1 MGKHDKNYHEQQ
13 RQKSRGCLAGK
24 EKHMQGEE
32 QRPLG
37 MGERN
42 SHSYQGQGTAPERNS
57 SFGGTTDTVLK
68 RLDTLDLNLA
78 DLQNAVGYGLEGE
91 AKSLFQAIRNLRSD
105 VRNVRGVLRA
115 NGLSENAP
123 LLSNLLND
131 IFSAVSRLQGSL
143 QGLATDRHLDD
154 AKAYLHRDI
163 NSQSSTMRLE
173 LKNAIQKD
181 LDGLRGTLGKV
192 QTAQQQLSDFVESG
206 FQQTLKAELKPLKT
220 LETMTGKVEGVAADI
235 TDVTNLLKDK
245 GLVMRQKF
253 PAATTDE
260 EVLCQLTEYGQ
271 AILEKLSTA
280 ARWYARKQ
288 PELEQIDQL
297 RADAE
302 KAHDIGYNE
311 GREAGQ
317 REGKRA
323 IVRELVKKFGDC
335 AALMCEAPGELDGK
349 TRLQIVADLLQ
360 ANGVQRELAPGQVV
374 KVTEENVQAL
384 STKIEDLPGNLPQDI
399 RIVTGDYYLEEE
411 LLQKATWA
419 PVTAEPVPQKTPA
432 PPEEPAPQEAPE
444 PMAEPAPQE
453 APEPMA
459 EPTPQETAEPMA
471 EPAPQEMAEPMAEPA
486 PQETP
491 EPLAGAEP
499 PQSPAS
505 APGFPR
511 QD

>member
-181 LDGLRGTLGKV
+181 LDGLRGTLGRV
-192 QTAQQQLSDFVESG
+192 QTAQQQLSDFAEGG
-206 FQQTLKAELKPLKT
+206 FQQALKAELKPLRT
-220 LETMTGKVEGVAADI
+220 PLETMTGKVEGVAADI
-235 TDVTNLLKDK
+235 ADVTTLLKDK

-335 AALMCEAPGELDGK
+335 AALMCEAPGELDGQ

-374 KVTEENVQAL
+374 TVTEENVRAL
-384 STKIEDLPGNLPQDI
+384 STQIEDLPGDLPQDI

-419 PVTAEPVPQKTPA
+419 PVTSELVPQETPA
-432 PPEEPAPQEAPE
+432 PPEEPAPKEAPE

-453 APEPMA
+453 AP
-459 EPTPQETAEPMA
+459 
-471 EPAPQEMAEPMAEPA
+471 EPMAEPA

-505 APGFPR
+505 ASGFPR

>member
-13 RQKSRGCLAGK
+13 RQKSRGYVVGK
-24 EKHMQGEE
+24 EKRMQGEE

-42 SHSYQGQGTAPERNS
+42 SHSYQGQGTASERNS
-57 SFGGTTDTVLK
+57 SFGSTTDTVLK
-68 RLDTLDLNLA
+68 RLDTLDLNLS
-78 DLQNAVGYGLEGE
+78 DLQNAVGYGREGE
-91 AKSLFQAIRNLRSD
+91 AKSLFQAIGNLRTD

-115 NGLSENAP
+115 HGFSENAP
-123 LLSNLLND
+123 FLSDTLGN
-131 IFSAVSRLQGSL
+131 IFTGVSRLQNRL
-143 QGLATDRHLDD
+143 QGLATDRRLDD
-154 AKAYLHRDI
+154 AKASIHNDI
-163 NSQSSTMRLE
+163 SSLTSTMRLE

-192 QTAQQQLSDFVESG
+192 QTAQQQLSDFAESG
-206 FQQTLKAELKPLKT
+206 FQQALKAELKPLRT
-220 LETMTGKVEGVAADI
+220 PLETMTGKVEGVAADI

-335 AALMCEAPGELDGK
+335 AALMCEAPGELDGQ

-374 KVTEENVQAL
+374 TVTEENVQAL
-384 STKIEDLPGNLPQDI
+384 STQIEDLPGNLPQDI

-419 PVTAEPVPQKTPA
+419 PVTAEPVPQ
-432 PPEEPAPQEAPE
+432 EAP
-444 PMAEPAPQE
+444 
-453 APEPMA
+453 
-459 EPTPQETAEPMA
+459 EPMA

>member
-1 MGKHDKNYHEQQ
+1 
-13 RQKSRGCLAGK
+13 
-24 EKHMQGEE
+24 
-32 QRPLG
+32 

-42 SHSYQGQGTAPERNS
+42 SHSYQGQGTASERNS

-78 DLQNAVGYGLEGE
+78 DLQNAVGYGREGE
-91 AKSLFQAIRNLRSD
+91 AKSLFQAIGNLRTD

-115 NGLSENAP
+115 HGFSENAP
-123 LLSNLLND
+123 SLSDTLGN
-131 IFSAVSRLQGSL
+131 IFTGVSRLQNRL
-143 QGLATDRHLDD
+143 QGLATDRRLDD
-154 AKAYLHRDI
+154 AKASIHNEISSLT
-163 NSQSSTMRLE
+163 STMRLE

-192 QTAQQQLSDFVESG
+192 QTAQQQLSDFAESG
-206 FQQTLKAELKPLKT
+206 FQQALKAELKPLRT
-220 LETMTGKVEGVAADI
+220 PLETMTGKVEGVAADLA
-235 TDVTNLLKDK
+235 DVTTLLKDK

-288 PELEQIDQL
+288 PELEQIVQL

-374 KVTEENVQAL
+374 TVTEENVQAL
-384 STKIEDLPGNLPQDI
+384 STQIEDLPGNLPQDI

-419 PVTAEPVPQKTPA
+419 PVTAEPAPQETPT
-432 PPEEPAPQEAPE
+432 PPEEPVPQGAPE
-444 PMAEPAPQE
+444 PTVEPVPQETMGSLTEPVPQDAPEATAEPAL
-453 APEPMA
+453 
-459 EPTPQETAEPMA
+459 QETAEPMA
-471 EPAPQEMAEPMAEPA
+471 ESAPR
-486 PQETP
+486 ETP

-499 PQSPAS
+499 LQAPAS
-505 APGFPR
+505 APGFLR